1 MCDNGELVNVTC
13 PGGTTFSED
22 DLDCIDAS
30 LNPECDIDECL
41 EFINFPDT
49 QTECDSKISIS
60 TLDSQN
66 PDSRQAS
73 DRTCPRRGQTSALK
87 FSKRF

>member
-49 QTECDSKISIS
+49 QTECDSSISIS
-60 TLDSQN
+60 ISREKYRISGTKCKSYAKYQN
-66 PDSRQAS
+66 
-73 DRTCPRRGQTSALK
+73 C
-87 FSKRF
+87 

>member
-13 PGGTTFSED
+13 PGGTTFSET

-49 QTECDSKISIS
+49 QTECDSSLGIFMK
-60 TLDSQN
+60 
-66 PDSRQAS
+66 
-73 DRTCPRRGQTSALK
+73 
-87 FSKRF
+87 

>member
-49 QTECDSKISIS
+49 QTECDSSCSIRAFQFFISQEKYRIS
-60 TLDSQN
+60 
-66 PDSRQAS
+66 
-73 DRTCPRRGQTSALK
+73 SAKCKSHAK
-87 FSKRF
+87 F

>member
-49 QTECDSKISIS
+49 QTECDSSIWKIRSYFIL
-60 TLDSQN
+60 TFWHKNLEI
-66 PDSRQAS
+66 
-73 DRTCPRRGQTSALK
+73 
-87 FSKRF
+87 